1 MRQNDWKRKI
11 EQETPQRLD
20 QIHKQFYAENGVNG
34 HGHGHGH
41 GYNRVRRQGHGH
53 GHCHHDGVVRS
64 QRHSY
69 NSNNGR
75 YAPRNGQRGQYQQR
89 RGYQGNNHRGYHHK
103 GYGGPYQRRKNSSNR
118 PSVEF
123 VRDVTLPDR
132 SQYSSD
138 KVLTKTWAMKN
149 SGDQPW
155 GDDVELVY
163 FKGDESLCLHKRYP
177 VISAVPGEVVEMSA
191 IVRTPAEPGRYCTYF
206 RLQKNGKFF
215 GPRVWVD
222 IIVDSPN
229 SPRAATN
236 QEAYKNALTRSIQS
250 N

>member
-1 MRQNDWKRKI
+1 
-11 EQETPQRLD
+11 
-20 QIHKQFYAENGVNG
+20 
-34 HGHGHGH
+34 
-41 GYNRVRRQGHGH
+41 
-53 GHCHHDGVVRS
+53 
-64 QRHSY
+64 
-69 NSNNGR
+69 
-75 YAPRNGQRGQYQQR
+75 
-89 RGYQGNNHRGYHHK
+89 
-103 GYGGPYQRRKNSSNR
+103 
-118 PSVEF
+118 
-123 VRDVTLPDR
+123 
-132 SQYSSD
+132 
-138 KVLTKTWAMKN
+138 MKN

-177 VISAVPGEVVEMSA
+177 VISAVPVEVVEMSA